1 MNQDKY
7 SVEELPKV
15 LKLCAKSNVF
25 PLSISTMRH
34 YGLLDGQKEIY
45 CLTKLANRHISAA
58 SEDEKEQLAQVL
70 LEEEFG
76 LTNATIHIAAKVF
89 IENSAELG
97 SLKDGILDME

>member
-1 MNQDKY
+1 
-7 SVEELPKV
+7 
-15 LKLCAKSNVF
+15 
-25 PLSISTMRH
+25 MRH

-45 CLTKLANRHISAA
+45 CLTKLANPHISAA

-97 SLKDGILDME
+97 SLKDGLLDME

>member
-1 MNQDKY
+1 
-7 SVEELPKV
+7 
-15 LKLCAKSNVF
+15 
-25 PLSISTMRH
+25 MRQ
-34 YGLLDGQKEIY
+34 YDLLDGQKEIY

-76 LTNATIHIAAKVF
+76 LTNAATHIAAKIF

-97 SLKDGILDME
+97 SLKDRLLDME